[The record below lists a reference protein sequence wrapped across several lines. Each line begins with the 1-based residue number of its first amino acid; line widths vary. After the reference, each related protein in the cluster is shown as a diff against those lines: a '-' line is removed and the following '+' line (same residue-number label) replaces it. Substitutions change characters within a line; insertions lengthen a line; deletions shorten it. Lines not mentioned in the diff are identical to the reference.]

1 MFNEFQ
7 PIRTLAEVM
16 AFASYLYFDLSTTF
30 HPDDD
35 FAEYVAQDGKP
46 AFTPIRASRLNER
59 MSECRKVCKAFGVD
73 IYDTMNVAAIYFEA
87 IASGQDV
94 EQARKAAYF
103 ASDGS
108 E

>member
-7 PIRTLAEVM
+7 TIKTLAEVR
-16 AFASYLYFDLSTTF
+16 AFASYIYFDLSTTF
-30 HPDDD
+30 HPDND
-35 FAEYVAQDGKP
+35 FAEYVTPDGKP

-59 MSECRKVCKAFGVD
+59 MSECRKVCEAFNADV
-73 IYDTMNVAAIYFEA
+73 YDTMDVAGIYFEA

>member
-30 HPDDD
+30 HPDND
-35 FAEYVAQDGKP
+35 FAEYVTHDGKP

-59 MSECRKVCKAFGVD
+59 MSESHRVCETFNVD
-73 IYDTMNVAAIYFEA
+73 IYDIMDVAGIYFEA

>member
-73 IYDTMNVAAIYFEA
+73 VYDTMNVAGIYFEA
-87 IASGQDV
+87 IASGRDV

>member
-7 PIRTLAEVM
+7 PIKTLAEVR

-30 HPDDD
+30 HPDND
-35 FAEYVAQDGKP
+35 FADFVTHDGKQ

-73 IYDTMNVAAIYFEA
+73 VYDFMDVAGIYFEA

-94 EQARKAAYF
+94 EQARNAAYF
-103 ASDGS
+103 ASDGL